1 MAINKAGGPNFQAQ
15 INRAVM
21 NDARTIDAKEA
32 GHAAQTGA
40 AGKLAEKNK
49 QNKTTKTPGEQVK
62 LSSAAMLQTAKEAD
76 AAQDADAQNRSN
88 VADEA
93 AVQNR
98 GKRQLKGGADEDD
111 KRVGARD
118 VKGKKE
124 SSRVFPLDDESG
136 EAYEVTETQGK
147 KLDALDGR
155 TPDSILQGMP
165 EGARNAAK
173 ATLDTQ
179 LKTKGTEKVSQ
190 LKDSPEVSA
199 VAEEMDLDLADPEW
213 KKTAAKPA
221 PIQLNNKPM
230 EPEVS
235 SHDQALAKEAAQR
248 KMASGEGNEAMIA
261 S

>member
-15 INRAVM
+15 LNRATM

-49 QNKTTKTPGEQVK
+49 ENKTTKTPGERVK
-62 LSSAAMLQTAKEAD
+62 LSSAAMLQQAKEAEE
-76 AAQDADAQNRSN
+76 AQDATTQSQSN

-98 GKRQLKGGADEDD
+98 GKRQLKGGVDDDE
-111 KRVGARD
+111 KKIGARD
-118 VKGKKE
+118 VKEKGE
-124 SSRVFPLDDESG
+124 SRVFPLDDESG

-147 KLDALDGR
+147 KLDALDER
-155 TPDSILQGMP
+155 TPQSILQGMP
-165 EGARNAAK
+165 EGARNAAQ

-179 LKTKGTEKVSQ
+179 IKTKGTEKVSQ
-190 LKDSPEVSA
+190 LKNGPPEVNA
-199 VAEEMDLDLADPEW
+199 AAEEMDLDLADPEW
-213 KKTAAKPA
+213 KKSAAKPA
-221 PIQLNNKPM
+221 PIQLGNKPM
-230 EPEVS
+230 EPEIS
-235 SHDQALAKEAAQR
+235 SMDKDLAGEAVRR
-248 KMASGEGNEAMIA
+248 KMASGEADEAMIA